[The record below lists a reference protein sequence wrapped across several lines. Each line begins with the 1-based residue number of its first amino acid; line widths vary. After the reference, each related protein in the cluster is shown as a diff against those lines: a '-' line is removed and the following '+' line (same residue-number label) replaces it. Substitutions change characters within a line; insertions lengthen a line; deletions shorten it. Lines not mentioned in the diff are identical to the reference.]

1 MYYVYVLK
9 SKVNNDVYI
18 GSTGDLRTRLHQHNN
33 GEVKSTKGYRPWILV
48 YYEAYKDK
56 KDALMREKKL
66 KMHALKE
73 DLKTRLQN
81 SLLGA

>member
-9 SKVNNDVYI
+9 SKANNDVYI
-18 GSTGDLRTRLHQHNN
+18 GSTGDLRIRFAQHNN

-56 KDALMREKKL
+56 KDALTREKKL

-73 DLKTRLQN
+73 DLKTRLHS

>member
-9 SKVNNDVYI
+9 SKANNDVYI
-18 GSTGDLRTRLHQHNN
+18 GSAEDLRIRFAQHNN

-56 KDALMREKKL
+56 KDALTREKKL

-73 DLKTRLQN
+73 DLKTRLHN